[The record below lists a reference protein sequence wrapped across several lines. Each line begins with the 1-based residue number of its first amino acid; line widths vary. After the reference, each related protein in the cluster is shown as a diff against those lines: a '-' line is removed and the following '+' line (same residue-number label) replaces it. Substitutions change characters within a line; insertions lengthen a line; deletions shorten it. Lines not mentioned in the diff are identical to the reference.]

1 VEAVYENLHPNFHRF
16 NSLWNGGCFGGY
28 LGAKFLYLSSV
39 HIKDLSSDN
48 FNLTLNLIPATHYNI
63 AI

>member
-1 VEAVYENLHPNFHRF
+1 MKTFIQTFTGSIV
-16 NSLWNGGCFGGY
+16 SGLWNGGCFVEC